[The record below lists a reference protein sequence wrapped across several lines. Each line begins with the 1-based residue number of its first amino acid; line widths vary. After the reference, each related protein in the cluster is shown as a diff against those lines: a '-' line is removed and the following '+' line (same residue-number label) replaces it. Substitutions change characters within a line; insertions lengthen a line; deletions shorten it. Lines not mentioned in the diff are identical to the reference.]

1 MTMQDSDVR
10 AILHRATD
18 HLTGPPGLIDQVR
31 RGGRRRIVRRRA
43 VLAAALA
50 VVVAAPVVGALQ
62 FSDTRDRAEVAS
74 PLFDQPTRGDLAGDK
89 AYLRQVR
96 ETWRRHLEKNTLD
109 NGLRGEP
116 HVVWAG
122 STPAGPAAYI
132 AQRTATNP
140 VVNEPQGDRMAAV
153 AAFVEPT
160 ADGPRVM
167 TGETITD
174 AGTDGNSQAALLGP
188 DRNVLLVLDAGA
200 PVEFSPE
207 LRYTADGRI
216 DRTFQ
221 PVAFRDGAAVLP
233 VPPQRTKITVALART
248 PVSMANQV
256 HITNVTDI
264 LFPDGK
270 DLPPQPTLSHTLPG
284 ADRVWGDRDIPEVP
298 ALDAYYD
305 AGGFH
310 THDGSPLMYVKG
322 ATPDGRRL
330 LLQTIQYDDDPARVI
345 ALLARDDAPF
355 TAAASGFADWKAPLP
370 VRLRLPDEQGILIA
384 AEGAALSY
392 RVGTGKWRDA
402 GRDAALLPADAT
414 EVRVTPA
421 NGNATT
427 MTTAP

>member
-1 MTMQDSDVR
+1 MTMHDSDVR

-18 HLTGPPGLIDQVR
+18 HVTGPPGLLDEVR
-31 RGGRRRIVRRRA
+31 RGGRRRIMRRRA
-43 VLAAALA
+43 VLAVALA

-62 FSDTRDRAEVAS
+62 FPGTRDRGEVAS
-74 PLFDQPTRGDLAGDK
+74 PIFGQPTRGDLAGDK
-89 AYLRQVR
+89 GYLRQVR
-96 ETWRRHLEKNTLD
+96 ERWLRRFEENALD
-109 NGLRGEP
+109 EGLRGEP

-122 STPAGPAAYI
+122 RTPAGPAAYV
-132 AQRTATNP
+132 AQRTANNP
-140 VVNEPQGDRMAAV
+140 VVSDPQGDRMVAV

-167 TGETITD
+167 APESVTD
-174 AGTDGNSQAALLGP
+174 AGTHGNSQAALLGP

-221 PVAFRDGAAVLP
+221 PVAFRDGAAVLQ

-256 HITNVTDI
+256 HITNATDI
-264 LFPDGK
+264 LFPDGE
-270 DLPPQPTLSHTLPG
+270 DLPQPTFSHTLAG
-284 ADRVWGDRDIPEVP
+284 AEEVWGDKDVSEVP
-298 ALDAYYD
+298 AFDAYYD
-305 AGGFH
+305 AGGAH
-310 THDGSPLMYVKG
+310 THDRSPLLYIKG

-345 ALLARDDAPF
+345 VLLARDNGPF
-355 TAAASGFADWKAPLP
+355 TVAASGLVDWKAPLP
-370 VRLRLPDEQGILIA
+370 VQLRLPDEQGILVA
-384 AEGAALSY
+384 AEGAALNY
-392 RVGTGKWRDA
+392 RIGAGKWHDA
-402 GRDAALLPADAT
+402 GRDAALLPDNAT

-421 NGNATT
+421 NGNAST